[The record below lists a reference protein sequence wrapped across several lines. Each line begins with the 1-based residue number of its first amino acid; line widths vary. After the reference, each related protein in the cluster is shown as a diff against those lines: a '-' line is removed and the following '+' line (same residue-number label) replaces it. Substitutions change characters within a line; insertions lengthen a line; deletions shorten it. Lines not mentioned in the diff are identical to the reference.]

1 MAPHDKNNQINLLLN
16 LILREYNH
24 WYYFDLIPKYDE
36 DLAVYM
42 QNLSEKG
49 FIKISLQNAGSVL
62 YYPLAYRSL
71 TGFHLFGNSP
81 AWRKAGTEVLTVITP
96 EVALNHLIK
105 EIYPDL
111 SKPELQRQLEN
122 LGVAYE
128 HSLSRE
134 LEQYVPA
141 ELLIRAEANPVFKSW
156 QEKTE
161 NDDFHASDL
170 FFNEFGDQTACS
182 LLQGAILSFSRGK
195 EIGTEKAAAQWTQ
208 RYLYHLLK
216 STLDLYLKE
225 GVLLSPTYLHTGLCL
240 DEDGLPEQ
248 IVFPD
253 DQQTLILSRLPENF
267 NRGKLDAFLAAHLLA
282 HHIYPLIRAVGMIGF
297 LREEKLLE
305 YLNEEL
311 LHLKKEHQGKADFL
325 DAVRLRVKAQVPQ
338 LLGKNQEDEFAE
350 RHLHLHN
357 HVINVQYYVPELIK
371 PYPGEVVHK
380 RYFNNG
386 ELEIA
391 IRAFNPET
399 DIEILHEWVNMD
411 YTKKFWEMDGP
422 IKDLEEAYIKHLGV
436 DYSHPYIGTLNGEP
450 IFTLELYW
458 AIKDEVGKYYPFH
471 PGDYGFHMLIAP
483 AERRI
488 PNFSYYALT
497 MCMEHFFS
505 FDQLHRMIGEAS
517 AEHMGTHNLITKV
530 GCEFN
535 KALVLPYKTSN
546 LTFCVREQFQEAVKE
561 VLERS
566 CTNIYVNI

>member
-24 WYYFDLIPKYDE
+24 WYYFDLLPKYDE
-36 DLAVYM
+36 DLAAYM
-42 QNLSEKG
+42 QSGAENT
-49 FIKISLQNAGSVL
+49 FIKISLQQAGSVL
-62 YYPLAYRSL
+62 YYPLTYHSL
-71 TGFHLFGNSP
+71 TGFHLFGPAP
-81 AWRKAGTEVLTVITP
+81 AWRKEGTDVLTVITP
-96 EVALNHLIK
+96 EVALNHLIR

-111 SKPELQRQLEN
+111 SKPALQRKLED
-122 LGVAYE
+122 LGTAYE

-134 LEQYVPA
+134 LEQYVPQ
-141 ELLIRAEANPVFKSW
+141 EYLIPAEANEALTRW
-156 QEKTE
+156 QEKAP

-170 FFNEFGDQTACS
+170 FFNEFGDQDACS

-195 EIGTEKAAAQWTQ
+195 EIGTEKAAGQWAQ
-208 RYLYHLLK
+208 RYMYQLLK

-240 DEDGLPEQ
+240 DDDGLPEQ
-248 IVFPD
+248 IVFPGT
-253 DQQTLILSRLPENF
+253 QQTLNLALLPENF
-267 NRGKLDAFLAAHLLA
+267 NREKLNTFLAAHLLA
-282 HHIYPLIRAVGMIGF
+282 HHLYPLIRAIGMIGF
-297 LREEKLLE
+297 LSEERLLE

-311 LHLKKEHQGKADFL
+311 NHVKKEHAGKADFL
-325 DAVRLRVKAQVPQ
+325 DAVRLKVRASLPQ
-338 LLGKNQEDEFAE
+338 LLEKKEEEEYTE
-350 RHLHLHN
+350 RYLHVHN
-357 HVINVQYYVPELIK
+357 HVINTRYYVPELIK
-371 PYPGEVVHK
+371 PGAGEVVHK

-391 IRAFNPET
+391 IRGFNPET

-505 FDQLHRMIGEAS
+505 FDKLHRMIGEAS
-517 AEHMGTHNLITKV
+517 AAHMGTHNLITKV

-546 LTFCVREQFQEAVKE
+546 LTFCLREQFQEAVKD